1 MGAKARL
8 LAVAVLALAGAAR
21 VQAAVADDLVIAAEM
36 NDGRAVLGLL
46 LKGADP
52 NQPDNRGRKAIFIA
66 TREESLKAL
75 DSLLAS
81 PQTEVNSANAQG
93 ETPLMIAAIR
103 GSLPAVQALVK
114 RGAEVNRAGWTPLHY
129 ACSGPDNGVAAFLIA
144 QGAEVNA
151 RSENGTTPL
160 MMAARY
166 GNSEVVPVLL
176 KAGAEPRAA
185 NEQEL
190 TAADFAA
197 RGGRDMTAKLLRR
210 EMQERQRAADAS
222 QRAQPAQPA
231 ASAN

>member
-1 MGAKARL
+1 MRAL
-8 LAVAVLALAGAAR
+8 LAGLALVAATLA
-21 VQAAVADDLVIAAEM
+21 QATPVDDLVMAAEM
-36 NDGRAVLGLL
+36 NDPRVVLSLL
-46 LKGADP
+46 LKGVDP
-52 NQPDNRGRKAIFIA
+52 NLVDSRGRTAIFTA
-66 TREESLKAL
+66 VRENSLRAL

-81 PQTEVNSANAQG
+81 PQTQVDNVNAKG
-93 ETPLMIAAIR
+93 ETPLMLAAIR

-114 RGAEVNRAGWTPLHY
+114 RGAAVNRQGWTPLHY

-144 QGAEVNA
+144 QGAEINA

-166 GNSEVVPVLL
+166 GAGDLVPMLL

-197 RGGRDMTAKLLRR
+197 RGGRDVMAKELKRVI
-210 EMQERQRAADAS
+210 QERQRAADAA
-222 QRAQPAQPA
+222 RG
-231 ASAN
+231 AN

>member
-1 MGAKARL
+1 MKRWVCA
-8 LAVAVLALAGAAR
+8 LALTAGLAAGAAPI
-21 VQAAVADDLVIAAEM
+21 DELVTAAEL
-36 NDGRAVLGLL
+36 NDGRTILALL
-46 LKGADP
+46 MKGVDP
-52 NQPDNRGRKAIFIA
+52 NQPDARGRKAIFVA
-66 TREESLKAL
+66 AQEESLRAL

-81 PQTEVNSANAQG
+81 PLTQVDEPNAQG

-114 RGAEVNRAGWTPLHY
+114 RGAAVNRKGWTPLHY

-144 QGAEVNA
+144 QGAELNA

-166 GNSEVVPVLL
+166 GNSDLVPLLL

-190 TAADFAA
+190 TAADFAQ
-197 RGGRDMTAKLLRR
+197 RGERDQMAKELRR
-210 EMQERQRAADAS
+210 LMQERQRAAG
-222 QRAQPAQPA
+222 A
-231 ASAN
+231 AK

>member
-1 MGAKARL
+1 MKRW
-8 LAVAVLALAGAAR
+8 LAVLGFA
-21 VQAAVADDLVIAAEM
+21 AAVAQAAPIDDLVIAAEL

-46 LKGADP
+46 LKGVDP
-52 NQPDNRGRKAIFIA
+52 NLPDSRGRKALFVA
-66 TREESLKAL
+66 AKEESLRAL

-81 PQTEVNSANAQG
+81 PLVKLDEPNAQG

-103 GSLPAVQALVK
+103 GSLPAVKALVQ
-114 RGAEVNRAGWTPLHY
+114 RGAAVNRAGWTPLHY

-144 QGAEVNA
+144 QGAELNA

-166 GNSEVVPVLL
+166 GNSDLVPLLL

-190 TAADFAA
+190 TAADFAD
-197 RGGRDMTAKLLRR
+197 RGGRDQLAKQLRR
-210 EMQERQRAADAS
+210 VIQERQREADAA
-222 QRAQPAQPA
+222 RAAAQA
-231 ASAN
+231 ASGAK